1 MKLNTQRIRAL
12 FLRHLYPLRRDFDIW
27 TDIAYWPMIDALLWG
42 VTGQWLAQSSKSHLL
57 VTSLMTSLILWNII
71 WRSQAEVARNLLEEL
86 WNNNLV
92 NLFSSPLQLKEWVV
106 SVLCLSFL
114 KTAITLGVLIPFIF
128 LLYKVNVF
136 TISWWFIPFYLC
148 ATMTGWIFGFI
159 SSSIVIRQGQKM
171 QTVVWALPGI
181 LLPLSAV
188 YFPFSSLPA
197 FIQPVSR
204 VIPSTYIFEGMRSLI
219 FDGKLEV
226 RFIVLSF
233 VLNIVFLTL
242 SIFFFVKSFKASKEL
257 GFSRFN

>member
-27 TDIAYWPMIDALLWG
+27 TDVAYWPIIDALLWG
-42 VTGQWLAQSSKSHLL
+42 ITGQWLSQSSNSQLL
-57 VTSLMTSLILWNII
+57 VKSLMTSLILWNIV
-71 WRSQAEVARNLLEEL
+71 WRSQSEVARNLLEEL

-92 NLFSSPLQLKEWVV
+92 NLFSTPLQLKEWVV

-114 KTAITLGVLIPFIF
+114 KTAITLAVLIPVIF

-188 YFPFSSLPA
+188 YFPFSSLPDY
-197 FIQPVSR
+197 IKPISR
-204 VIPSTYIFEGMRSLI
+204 VIPTTYIFEGMRSLI
-219 FDGKLEV
+219 FEGRVDAS
-226 RFIVLSF
+226 FILLSF
-233 VLNIVFLTL
+233 GLNVLFL
-242 SIFFFVKSFKASKEL
+242 SIAISFFVRSFKKSKQL